1 MRNHRDVA
9 WTTLVCTAHSARLLD
24 SIAVSS
30 AQTCHRLQATKF
42 VVSLNKL
49 VSGVGVVS
57 RTASA
62 VGAGAVSETGSC
74 TYGSYICC
82 LLNDGTGLGVWAIS
96 NPLYTARCRHRFA

>member
-1 MRNHRDVA
+1 MHCTFSSPFGFNCCQFCSDVPPK
-9 WTTLVCTAHSARLLD
+9 
-24 SIAVSS
+24 
-30 AQTCHRLQATKF
+30 ATKF